1 MTQMSKFLIISLVF
15 YTFPFKSHGQD
26 KIPTINTIKTAQLLE
41 RKGDIEGAISI
52 YKDILT
58 RNPKHRQSIQNLKS
72 IYLKNFMYDRGI
84 QFIRGLITK
93 EPNDVR
99 TYCELGELYFLNKQK
114 KEANVIWYAGL
125 NKFKYNRSFY
135 RIMLSTLAKYNLGE
149 DLSSFIKKGRENF
162 GQSFLSYEFGTY
174 SQSIEDYDN
183 AMDEFIT
190 HLINEKNY
198 QSIIE
203 RKILLMSDEE
213 EAIPIIEKKLL
224 KASELYPNPILNI
237 LSEFYFKQQKYN
249 LSIQTKKDWTIK
261 GNKDFSD
268 WIKFANDFRNEGQ
281 YQHAIDAYY
290 FVLSYK
296 LNPKLTEKALLGL
309 GQTFD
314 DQITSPKNLYLIPY
328 FYDNN
333 MFFKNP
339 FQEYSSISTKY
350 LESSLNLYDSLLVS
364 LKKPSFLSEAYF
376 RLGEIHY
383 KILQDFDKAYYLLNK
398 SMNYRSDKNT
408 TLKIINRTADVLLAM
423 GQTEEALKFLQ
434 TELGT
439 DPSIGLNEKII
450 LIQFLTNTPDSILN
464 NIELSLEKIGPADPS
479 FNDLMELKNIIVK
492 YCSKPIDSLA
502 FKHFQKSELLIRQK
516 KLGNSVKELE
526 YLVNN
531 FSESN
536 MIPLVHLR
544 LAIVNFQLANYD
556 AALNYAFLLE
566 NTEFVDKGIILTGQ
580 INEIQGKD
588 IEICLKQYMR
598 ILNDFTFSIYREP
611 IRYHVRTIQKTES

>member
-1 MTQMSKFLIISLVF
+1 MNRFLIILLAF
-15 YTFPFKSHGQD
+15 YIVPYKSNGQN
-26 KIPTINTIKTAQLLE
+26 KLATINVIKTAQMLE

-52 YKDILT
+52 YEDILIK
-58 RNPKHRQSIQNLKS
+58 NPKHRQSIKNLKS
-72 IYLKNFMYDRGI
+72 IYLKNLMYDRGI
-84 QFIRGLITK
+84 QFIRGLMAID
-93 EPNDVR
+93 PNDVR

-114 KEANVIWYAGL
+114 KEANQIWYAGL

-149 DLSSFIKKGRENF
+149 DLSNIIKKGRENF
-162 GQSFLSYEFGTY
+162 GQSFLSYEVGTY
-174 SQSIEDYDN
+174 SQSIGDYDT
-183 AMDEFIT
+183 AMDEFIW
-190 HLINEKNY
+190 HLINEKSY

-213 EAIPIIEKKLL
+213 EATPIIEKKLL
-224 KASELYPNPILNI
+224 KASELYSSTVLNI

-249 LSIQTKKDWTIK
+249 LSIQTKKDWTSK
-261 GNKDFSD
+261 GNKDFSS
-268 WIKFANDFRNEGQ
+268 WIKFANDLRNEGQ

-296 LNPKLTEKALLGL
+296 LNPKLTERALLGL

-333 MFFKNP
+333 IFFKNP

-364 LKKPSFLSEAYF
+364 LKKSSFLSEAYF

-398 SMNYRSDKNT
+398 SMNYKTDKKT
-408 TLKIINRTADVLLAM
+408 MLKIINRTADVLLAM
-423 GQTEEALKFLQ
+423 GQTEEAMKFLQ
-434 TELGT
+434 KELVA
-439 DPSIGLNEKII
+439 DPLIGLNEKII
-450 LIQFLTNTPDSILN
+450 LIEFLTNTPDSILY
-464 NIELSLEKIGPADPS
+464 NIELSLEQRGPSDPL

-492 YCSKPIDSLA
+492 YCSNPIDSLA

-526 YLVNN
+526 YLVNH
-531 FSESN
+531 FSEAN
-536 MIPLVHLR
+536 MLPLAHLR
-544 LAIVNFQLANYD
+544 LAIVNFQLADYD
-556 AALNYAFLLE
+556 AALHYALLLE
-566 NTEFVDKGIILTGQ
+566 NTEFEDKGIILNGQ
-580 INEIQGKD
+580 INEMQGMN
-588 IEICLKQYMR
+588 IEICLEQYMR
-598 ILNDFTFSIYREP
+598 ILNDFPFSIYREP
-611 IRYHVRTIQKTES
+611 IRYHVRKIQKTES

>member
-1 MTQMSKFLIISLVF
+1 MNRFLIILLAF
-15 YTFPFKSHGQD
+15 YIVPYKSNGQN
-26 KIPTINTIKTAQLLE
+26 KLATINTIKTAQMLE

-52 YKDILT
+52 YEDILIK
-58 RNPKHRQSIQNLKS
+58 NPKHRQSIKNLKS
-72 IYLKNFMYDRGI
+72 IYLKNLMYDRGI
-84 QFIRGLITK
+84 QFIRGLMAIN
-93 EPNDVR
+93 PNDVR

-114 KEANVIWYAGL
+114 KEANQIWYAGL

-149 DLSSFIKKGRENF
+149 DLSNITKKGRENF
-162 GQSFLSYEFGTY
+162 GQSFLSYEVGTY
-174 SQSIEDYDN
+174 SQSIGDYN
-183 AMDEFIT
+183 TAMDEFIT
-190 HLINEKNY
+190 HLINEKSY

-213 EAIPIIEKKLL
+213 EATPIIEKKLL
-224 KASELYPNPILNI
+224 KASELYSSKVLSM

-249 LSIQTKKDWTIK
+249 LSIQTKKDWTSK
-261 GNKDFSD
+261 GNKDFSS
-268 WIKFANDFRNEGQ
+268 WIKFANDLRNEGQ

-296 LNPKLTEKALLGL
+296 LNPKLTERALLGL

-333 MFFKNP
+333 IFFKNP

-364 LKKPSFLSEAYF
+364 LKKSSFLSEAYF

-398 SMNYRSDKNT
+398 SMNYKTDKKT
-408 TLKIINRTADVLLAM
+408 MLKIINRTADVLLAM
-423 GQTEEALKFLQ
+423 GQTEEAMKFLQ
-434 TELGT
+434 KELVA
-439 DPSIGLNEKII
+439 DPLIGLNEKII
-450 LIQFLTNTPDSILN
+450 LIEFLTNTPDSILY
-464 NIELSLEKIGPADPS
+464 NIELSLEQRGPSDPL

-531 FSESN
+531 FSEAN
-536 MIPLVHLR
+536 MLPLAHLR
-544 LAIVNFQLANYD
+544 LAIVNFQLADYD
-556 AALNYAFLLE
+556 AALHYASLLE
-566 NTEFVDKGIILTGQ
+566 NTEFADRGIILNGQ
-580 INEIQGKD
+580 INEMQGMN
-588 IEICLKQYMR
+588 IEICLEQYMR
-598 ILNDFTFSIYREP
+598 ILNDFPFSIYREP
-611 IRYHVRTIQKTES
+611 IRYHVRKIQKTES

>member
-1 MTQMSKFLIISLVF
+1 MNRFLIILLAF
-15 YTFPFKSHGQD
+15 YIVPYKSNGQN
-26 KIPTINTIKTAQLLE
+26 KLATINVIKTAQMLE

-52 YKDILT
+52 YEDILIK
-58 RNPKHRQSIQNLKS
+58 NPKHRQSIKNLKS
-72 IYLKNFMYDRGI
+72 IYLKNLMYDRGI
-84 QFIRGLITK
+84 QFIRGLMAID
-93 EPNDVR
+93 PNDVR

-114 KEANVIWYAGL
+114 KEANQIWYAGL

-149 DLSSFIKKGRENF
+149 DLSNIIKKGRENF
-162 GQSFLSYEFGTY
+162 GQSFLSYEVGTY
-174 SQSIEDYDN
+174 SQSIGDYGT

-190 HLINEKNY
+190 HLINEKSY

-213 EAIPIIEKKLL
+213 EATPIIEKKLL
-224 KASELYPNPILNI
+224 KASELYSSTVLNM
-237 LSEFYFKQQKYN
+237 LSEFYFKQRKYN
-249 LSIQTKKDWTIK
+249 LSIQTKKDWTSK
-261 GNKDFSD
+261 GNKDFSS
-268 WIKFANDFRNEGQ
+268 WIKFANDLRNEGQ

-296 LNPKLTEKALLGL
+296 LNPKLTERALLGL

-333 MFFKNP
+333 IFFKNP

-364 LKKPSFLSEAYF
+364 LKKSSFLSEAYF

-398 SMNYRSDKNT
+398 SMNYKTDKKT
-408 TLKIINRTADVLLAM
+408 MLKVINRTADVLLAM
-423 GQTEEALKFLQ
+423 GQTEEAMKFLQ
-434 TELGT
+434 KELVA
-439 DPSIGLNEKII
+439 DPLIGLNEKII
-450 LIQFLTNTPDSILN
+450 LIEFLTNTPDSILY
-464 NIELSLEKIGPADPS
+464 NIELSLEQRGPSDPL
-479 FNDLMELKNIIVK
+479 FNDLMELKNIIFK

-526 YLVNN
+526 YLVNH
-531 FSESN
+531 FSEAN
-536 MIPLVHLR
+536 MLPLAHLR
-544 LAIVNFQLANYD
+544 LAIVNFQLADYD
-556 AALNYAFLLE
+556 AALHYALLLE
-566 NTEFVDKGIILTGQ
+566 NTEFEDKGIILNGQ
-580 INEIQGKD
+580 INEMQGMN
-588 IEICLKQYMR
+588 IEICLEQYMR
-598 ILNDFTFSIYREP
+598 ILNDFPFSIYREP
-611 IRYHVRTIQKTES
+611 IRYHVRKIQKTES

>member
-1 MTQMSKFLIISLVF
+1 MNRFLIILLAF
-15 YTFPFKSHGQD
+15 YIVPYKSNGQN
-26 KIPTINTIKTAQLLE
+26 KLATINTIKTAQMLE

-52 YKDILT
+52 YEDILIK
-58 RNPKHRQSIQNLKS
+58 NPKHRQSIKNLKS
-72 IYLKNFMYDRGI
+72 IYLKNLMYDRGI
-84 QFIRGLITK
+84 QFIRGLIAR

-114 KEANVIWYAGL
+114 KEANQIWYAGL

-149 DLSSFIKKGRENF
+149 DLSNIIKKGRENF
-162 GQSFLSYEFGTY
+162 GQSFLSYEVGTY
-174 SQSIEDYDN
+174 SQSIGDYDT

-190 HLINEKNY
+190 HLINEKSY

-213 EAIPIIEKKLL
+213 EATPIIEKKLL
-224 KASELYPNPILNI
+224 KASELYSSTVLNM

-249 LSIQTKKDWTIK
+249 LSIQTKKDWTSK
-261 GNKDFSD
+261 GNKDFSN
-268 WIKFANDFRNEGQ
+268 WIKFANDLRNEGQ

-296 LNPKLTEKALLGL
+296 LNPKLTERALLGL
-309 GQTFD
+309 GRTFD
-314 DQITSPKNLYLIPY
+314 DQITSPNNLYLIPY

-333 MFFKNP
+333 IFFKNP

-364 LKKPSFLSEAYF
+364 LKKSSFLSEAYF

-398 SMNYRSDKNT
+398 SMNYKADKKT
-408 TLKIINRTADVLLAM
+408 MLKIINRTSDVLLAM
-423 GQTEEALKFLQ
+423 GQTEEAMKFLQ
-434 TELGT
+434 KELVA
-439 DPSIGLNEKII
+439 DSLIGLNEKII
-450 LIQFLTNTPDSILN
+450 LIQFLTNTPDSILY
-464 NIELSLEKIGPADPS
+464 NIELSLKKRGPSDPL

-492 YCSKPIDSLA
+492 YCSNPIDSLA

-531 FSESN
+531 FSEAN
-536 MIPLVHLR
+536 MLPLAHLR
-544 LAIVNFQLANYD
+544 LAIVNFQLADYD
-556 AALNYAFLLE
+556 AALHYASLLE
-566 NTEFVDKGIILTGQ
+566 NTEFADKGIILNGQ
-580 INEIQGKD
+580 INEMQGMN
-588 IEICLKQYMR
+588 IEICLEQYMR
-598 ILNDFTFSIYREP
+598 ILNDFPFSIYREP
-611 IRYHVRTIQKTES
+611 IRYHVRKIQKTES

>member
-1 MTQMSKFLIISLVF
+1 MNRFLIILLAF
-15 YTFPFKSHGQD
+15 YIVPYKSNGQN
-26 KIPTINTIKTAQLLE
+26 KLATINTIKTAQMLE

-52 YKDILT
+52 YEDILIK
-58 RNPKHRQSIQNLKS
+58 NPKHRQSIKNLKS
-72 IYLKNFMYDRGI
+72 IYLKNLMYDRGI
-84 QFIRGLITK
+84 QFIRGLMAID
-93 EPNDVR
+93 PNDVR

-114 KEANVIWYAGL
+114 KEANQIWYAGL

-149 DLSSFIKKGRENF
+149 DLSNIIKKGRENF
-162 GQSFLSYEFGTY
+162 GQSFLSYEVGTY
-174 SQSIEDYDN
+174 SQSIGDYDT

-190 HLINEKNY
+190 HLINEKSY

-213 EAIPIIEKKLL
+213 EATPIIEKKLL
-224 KASELYPNPILNI
+224 KASELYSSTFLNM

-249 LSIQTKKDWTIK
+249 LSIQTKKDWTSK
-261 GNKDFSD
+261 GNKDFSS
-268 WIKFANDFRNEGQ
+268 WIKFANDLRNEGQ

-296 LNPKLTEKALLGL
+296 LNPKLTERALLGL
-309 GQTFD
+309 GRTFD

-333 MFFKNP
+333 IFFKNP

-364 LKKPSFLSEAYF
+364 LKKSSFLSEAYF

-398 SMNYRSDKNT
+398 SMNYKTDKKT
-408 TLKIINRTADVLLAM
+408 MLKIINRTADVLLAM
-423 GQTEEALKFLQ
+423 GQTEEAMKFLQ
-434 TELGT
+434 KELVA
-439 DPSIGLNEKII
+439 DPLIGLNEKII
-450 LIQFLTNTPDSILN
+450 LIEFLTNTPDSILY
-464 NIELSLEKIGPADPS
+464 NIELSLEQRGPSDPL

-492 YCSKPIDSLA
+492 YCSNPIDSLA

-526 YLVNN
+526 YLVNH
-531 FSESN
+531 FSEAN
-536 MIPLVHLR
+536 MLPLAHLR
-544 LAIVNFQLANYD
+544 LAIVNFQLADYD
-556 AALNYAFLLE
+556 AALHYALLLE
-566 NTEFVDKGIILTGQ
+566 NTEFADKGIILNGQ
-580 INEIQGKD
+580 INEMQGMN
-588 IEICLKQYMR
+588 IEICLEQYMR
-598 ILNDFTFSIYREP
+598 ILNDFPFSIYREP
-611 IRYHVRTIQKTES
+611 IRYHVRKIQKTES

>member
-1 MTQMSKFLIISLVF
+1 MNRFLIILLAF
-15 YTFPFKSHGQD
+15 YIVPYKSNGQN
-26 KIPTINTIKTAQLLE
+26 KLATMNTIKTAQMLE

-52 YKDILT
+52 YEDILIK
-58 RNPKHRQSIQNLKS
+58 NPKHRQSIKNLKS
-72 IYLKNFMYDRGI
+72 IYLKNLMYDRGI
-84 QFIRGLITK
+84 QFIRGLMAID
-93 EPNDVR
+93 PNDVR

-114 KEANVIWYAGL
+114 KEANQIWYAGL

-149 DLSSFIKKGRENF
+149 DLSNIIKKGRENF
-162 GQSFLSYEFGTY
+162 GQSFLSYEVGTY
-174 SQSIEDYDN
+174 SQSIGDYGT

-190 HLINEKNY
+190 HLINEKSY

-213 EAIPIIEKKLL
+213 EATPIIEKKLL
-224 KASELYPNPILNI
+224 KASELYSSTVLNI

-249 LSIQTKKDWTIK
+249 LSIQTKKDWTSK
-261 GNKDFSD
+261 GNKDFSS
-268 WIKFANDFRNEGQ
+268 WIKFANDLRNEGQ

-296 LNPKLTEKALLGL
+296 LNPKLTERALLGL

-333 MFFKNP
+333 IFFKNP

-364 LKKPSFLSEAYF
+364 LKKSSFLSEAYF

-398 SMNYRSDKNT
+398 SMNYKTDKKT
-408 TLKIINRTADVLLAM
+408 MLKVINRTADVLLAM
-423 GQTEEALKFLQ
+423 GQTEEAMKFLQ
-434 TELGT
+434 KELVA
-439 DPSIGLNEKII
+439 DPLIGLNEKII
-450 LIQFLTNTPDSILN
+450 LIEFLTNTPDSILY
-464 NIELSLEKIGPADPS
+464 NIELSLEQRGPSDPL

-492 YCSKPIDSLA
+492 YCSNPIDSLA

-526 YLVNN
+526 YLVNH
-531 FSESN
+531 FSEAN
-536 MIPLVHLR
+536 MLPLAHLR
-544 LAIVNFQLANYD
+544 LAIVNFQLADYD
-556 AALNYAFLLE
+556 AALHYALLLE
-566 NTEFVDKGIILTGQ
+566 NTEFEDKGIILNGQ
-580 INEIQGKD
+580 INEMQGMN
-588 IEICLKQYMR
+588 IEICLEQYMR
-598 ILNDFTFSIYREP
+598 ILNDFPFSIYREP
-611 IRYHVRTIQKTES
+611 IRYHVRKIQKTES

>member
-1 MTQMSKFLIISLVF
+1 MKKFLIILLAF
-15 YTFPFKSHGQD
+15 YIVPYKSNGQNNLA
-26 KIPTINTIKTAQLLE
+26 TINTIKTAQMLE
-41 RKGDIEGAISI
+41 RRGDIEGAIAI
-52 YKDILT
+52 YEDILIK
-58 RNPKHRQSIQNLKS
+58 NPKHRQSIKNLKS
-72 IYLKNFMYDRGI
+72 IYLKNLMYDRGI
-84 QFIRGLITK
+84 QFIRGLMAID
-93 EPNDVR
+93 PNDVR

-114 KEANVIWYAGL
+114 KEANQIWYAGL

-149 DLSSFIKKGRENF
+149 DLSNIIKKGRENF
-162 GQSFLSYEFGTY
+162 GQSFLSYEVGTY
-174 SQSIEDYDN
+174 SQSIGDYDT

-190 HLINEKNY
+190 HLINEKSY

-213 EAIPIIEKKLL
+213 EATPIIEKKLL
-224 KASELYPNPILNI
+224 KASELYSSTFLNM
-237 LSEFYFKQQKYN
+237 LSEFYFKQRKYN
-249 LSIQTKKDWTIK
+249 LSIQTKKDWTSK
-261 GNKDFSD
+261 GNKDFSS
-268 WIKFANDFRNEGQ
+268 WIKFANDLRNEGE

-296 LNPKLTEKALLGL
+296 LNPKLTERALLGL

-333 MFFKNP
+333 IFFKNP

-364 LKKPSFLSEAYF
+364 LKKSSFLSEAYF

-398 SMNYRSDKNT
+398 SMNYKTDKKT
-408 TLKIINRTADVLLAM
+408 MLKIINRSADVLLAM
-423 GQTEEALKFLQ
+423 GQTEEAMKFLQ
-434 TELGT
+434 KELVS
-439 DPSIGLNEKII
+439 DPLIGLNEKII
-450 LIQFLTNTPDSILN
+450 LIEFLTNTPDSILY
-464 NIELSLEKIGPADPS
+464 NIELSLEQRGPSDPL

-492 YCSKPIDSLA
+492 YCSNPIDSLA

-531 FSESN
+531 FSEAN
-536 MIPLVHLR
+536 VLPLAHLR
-544 LAIVNFQLANYD
+544 LAIVNFQLADYD
-556 AALNYAFLLE
+556 AALHYALLLE
-566 NTEFVDKGIILTGQ
+566 NTEFADKGIILNGQ
-580 INEIQGKD
+580 INEIQGMN
-588 IEICLKQYMR
+588 IEICLEQYMR
-598 ILNDFTFSIYREP
+598 ILNDFPFSIYREP
-611 IRYHVRTIQKTES
+611 IRYHVRKIQKTES

>member
-1 MTQMSKFLIISLVF
+1 MNRFLIILLAF
-15 YTFPFKSHGQD
+15 YIVPYKSNGQN
-26 KIPTINTIKTAQLLE
+26 KLATINVIKTAQMLE

-52 YKDILT
+52 YEDILIK
-58 RNPKHRQSIQNLKS
+58 NPKHRQSIKNLKS
-72 IYLKNFMYDRGI
+72 IYLKNLMYDRGI
-84 QFIRGLITK
+84 QFIRGLMAID
-93 EPNDVR
+93 PNDVR

-114 KEANVIWYAGL
+114 KEANQIWYAGL

-149 DLSSFIKKGRENF
+149 DLSNIIKKGRENF
-162 GQSFLSYEFGTY
+162 GQSFLSYEVGTY
-174 SQSIEDYDN
+174 SQSIGDYGT

-190 HLINEKNY
+190 HLINEKSY

-213 EAIPIIEKKLL
+213 EATPIIEKKLL
-224 KASELYPNPILNI
+224 KASELYSSTVLNI

-249 LSIQTKKDWTIK
+249 LSIQTKKDWTSK
-261 GNKDFSD
+261 GNKDFSS
-268 WIKFANDFRNEGQ
+268 WIKFANDLRNEGQ

-296 LNPKLTEKALLGL
+296 LNPKLTERALLGL

-333 MFFKNP
+333 IFFKNP

-364 LKKPSFLSEAYF
+364 LKKSSFLSEAYF

-398 SMNYRSDKNT
+398 SMNYKTDKKT
-408 TLKIINRTADVLLAM
+408 MLKVINRTADVLLAM
-423 GQTEEALKFLQ
+423 GQTEEAMKFLQ
-434 TELGT
+434 KELVA
-439 DPSIGLNEKII
+439 DPLIGLNEKII
-450 LIQFLTNTPDSILN
+450 LIEFLTNTPDSILY
-464 NIELSLEKIGPADPS
+464 NIELSLEQRGPSDPL

-492 YCSKPIDSLA
+492 YCSNPIDSLA

-526 YLVNN
+526 YLVNH
-531 FSESN
+531 FSEAN
-536 MIPLVHLR
+536 MLPLAHLR
-544 LAIVNFQLANYD
+544 LAIVNFQLADYD
-556 AALNYAFLLE
+556 AALHYALLLE
-566 NTEFVDKGIILTGQ
+566 NTEFEDEGIILNGQ
-580 INEIQGKD
+580 INEMQGMN
-588 IEICLKQYMR
+588 IEICLEQYMR
-598 ILNDFTFSIYREP
+598 ILNDFPFSIYREP
-611 IRYHVRTIQKTES
+611 IRYHVRKIQKTES

>member
-1 MTQMSKFLIISLVF
+1 MNRFLIILLAF
-15 YTFPFKSHGQD
+15 YIVPYKSNGQN
-26 KIPTINTIKTAQLLE
+26 KLATINVIKTAQMLE

-52 YKDILT
+52 YEDILIK
-58 RNPKHRQSIQNLKS
+58 NPKHRQSIKNLKS
-72 IYLKNFMYDRGI
+72 IYLKNLMYDRGI
-84 QFIRGLITK
+84 QFIRGLMAID
-93 EPNDVR
+93 PNDVR

-114 KEANVIWYAGL
+114 KEANQIWYAGL

-149 DLSSFIKKGRENF
+149 DLSNIIKKGRENF
-162 GQSFLSYEFGTY
+162 GQSFLSYEVGTY
-174 SQSIEDYDN
+174 SQSIGDYGT

-190 HLINEKNY
+190 HLINEKSY

-213 EAIPIIEKKLL
+213 EATPIIEKKLL
-224 KASELYPNPILNI
+224 KASELYSSTVLNI

-249 LSIQTKKDWTIK
+249 LSIQTKKDWTSK
-261 GNKDFSD
+261 GNKDFSS
-268 WIKFANDFRNEGQ
+268 WIKFANDLRNEGQ

-296 LNPKLTEKALLGL
+296 LNPKLTERALLGL

-333 MFFKNP
+333 IFFKNP

-364 LKKPSFLSEAYF
+364 LKKSSFLSEAYF

-398 SMNYRSDKNT
+398 SMNYKTDKKT
-408 TLKIINRTADVLLAM
+408 MLKVINRTADVLLAM
-423 GQTEEALKFLQ
+423 GQTEEAMKFLQ
-434 TELGT
+434 KELVA
-439 DPSIGLNEKII
+439 DPLIGLNEKII
-450 LIQFLTNTPDSILN
+450 LIEFLTNTPDSILY
-464 NIELSLEKIGPADPS
+464 NIELSLEQRGPSDPL

-492 YCSKPIDSLA
+492 YCSNPIDSLA

-526 YLVNN
+526 YLVNH
-531 FSESN
+531 FSEAN
-536 MIPLVHLR
+536 MLPLAHLR
-544 LAIVNFQLANYD
+544 LAIVNFQLADYD
-556 AALNYAFLLE
+556 AALHYALLLE
-566 NTEFVDKGIILTGQ
+566 NTEFEDKGIILNGQ
-580 INEIQGKD
+580 INEMQGMN
-588 IEICLKQYMR
+588 IEICLEQYMR
-598 ILNDFTFSIYREP
+598 ILNDFPFSIYREP
-611 IRYHVRTIQKTES
+611 IRYHVRKIQKTES